1 MISINASTIART
13 RQILDDLE
21 AVREN
26 LRALSDD
33 IWLSIDHNDPQ
44 ALEAGVEFK
53 RQYNAKAIA
62 FDHVASDLST
72 LVQQYTSV
80 RLEAEE
86 RTGAD
91 DREQN
96 ERLIAELNRDTP
108 HSLIEDFTYR
118 RPCGFILDGQA
129 TNGITTWQRM
139 YQLVCQSLFARDA
152 SRFRSLVDHPDF
164 VSNRGNR
171 TVANNSADLRQALPV
186 ADQLYIESNLSANS
200 IRDVM
205 VRLLAAFEIPR
216 ERMQIF
222 LRQDRDAARNRDG
235 D

>member
-1 MISINASTIART
+1 MISISPTTVERT
-13 RQILDDLE
+13 RQILEDLE

-53 RQYNAKAIA
+53 RAYNAKAIA
-62 FDHVASDLST
+62 FDQLASELSA

-80 RLEAEE
+80 RLEAVE

-96 ERLIAELNRDTP
+96 ERIIAELNREEP
-108 HSLIEDFTYR
+108 HPLTEDFTYR
-118 RPCGFILDGQA
+118 RPHGFILDGQA

-139 YQLVCQSLFARDA
+139 YQLVCEHFIARDEG
-152 SRFRSLVDHPDF
+152 RFRSLSDHPDF
-164 VSNRGNR
+164 VSNRGHH
-171 TVANNSADLRQALPV
+171 TVTRDPGSLRQALAV
-186 ADQLYIESNLSANS
+186 GEQLYVERNLSANS

-205 VRLLAAFEIPR
+205 VRILAAFDIPV
-216 ERMQIF
+216 ERMQVF
-222 LRQDRDAARNRDG
+222 LRQDRDAGRPRDDG
-235 D
+235 